1 MIGNLFEFNGT
12 DTSLKTDKWRNH
24 AGGLSIA
31 FRLIRREQ
39 LRVDAYVTVMN
50 CTLFD
55 NTSDPGLADT
65 RITTN
70 VLTTIILKGG
80 GAVINTNSN
89 TEVSV
94 LVRNCIFQKHYAS
107 AFGGGLFV
115 AFGVVANYTVVIYYS

>member
-12 DTSLKTDKWRNH
+12 DTSLKTDKWRSH

-31 FRLIRREQ
+31 FHLIRREQ

-55 NTSDPGLADT
+55 NTSDPSLADT

-80 GAVINTNSN
+80 GAVININSN

-94 LVRNCIFQKHYAS
+94 SVRNCIFQKHYAS
-107 AFGGGLFV
+107 VG
-115 AFGVVANYTVVIYYS
+115 SS